1 MNDIIRL
8 VTTSV
13 IWGTLAIIF
22 TINGPF
28 SGEMV
33 PLAVVLG
40 IGATIS
46 TSVIWQNSKSSRN
59 EEAAVQTGKAKR
71 SGRLSQMV
79 ERLSDDDIYTL
90 EELLAARH
98 DDPMTDYEERRR

>member
-1 MNDIIRL
+1 MRDIVRL

-33 PLAVVLG
+33 PLAVILG
-40 IGATIS
+40 IGATVS
-46 TSVIWQNSKSSRN
+46 TAMIWQNNKPDHD
-59 EEAAVQTGKAKR
+59 EEAVQTGKAKR
-71 SGRLSQMV
+71 SSRLSQMV
-79 ERLSDDDIYTL
+79 NRLSDDDLYTL

-98 DDPMTDYEERRR
+98 DDPMADYEERR